1 MKILIDAG
9 HYKNYNQS
17 KVFTKYYEGNAM
29 FYLQFLLK
37 EELEKYGFTVKLTR
51 TTNTDLSLA
60 ERGKMAKG
68 YDVFLSLHSNACDTE
83 SVNRVVVIKGY
94 DAKSTLGE
102 EIALALTNLMGTQK
116 QQVIKKT
123 NSSGT
128 DYYGVLR
135 SAKSVGCIERFIV
148 EHSFHTNKKMAQYLY
163 EESNLK
169 KIAKSTAD
177 TLAKHFGKTNYQQ
190 PFLIRVKEDVNYRWK
205 ADFSKDEY
213 VKGVAKKGEVFTV
226 VERVKSNCSTDMYRL
241 KSGYYIT
248 TASKYVEVYK

>member
-37 EELEKYGFTVKLTR
+37 DELEKYGFTVKLTR
-51 TTNTDLSLA
+51 TTNVDLSLA

-68 YDVFLSLHSNACDTE
+68 YDLFLSLHTNACDDE
-83 SVNRVVVIKGY
+83 SVDRVVIIKGY
-94 DAKSTLGE
+94 DTTGKLGE
-102 EIALALTNLMGTQK
+102 EIADSLTKLMGTKK
-116 QQVIKKT
+116 QQVLKKT
-123 NSSGT
+123 NANGT

-135 SAKSVGCIERFIV
+135 NAKLVGCNQRFIV
-148 EHSFHTNKKMAQYLY
+148 EHSFHTNKKMAMWLY
-163 EESNLK
+163 EEANLK

-177 TLAKHFGKTNYQQ
+177 TIAKHFGKTNYQQ